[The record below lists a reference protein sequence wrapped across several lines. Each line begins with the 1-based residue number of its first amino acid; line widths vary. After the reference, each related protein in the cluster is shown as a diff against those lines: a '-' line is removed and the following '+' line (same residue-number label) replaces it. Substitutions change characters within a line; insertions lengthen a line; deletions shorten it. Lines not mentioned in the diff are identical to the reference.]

1 MFENTKILV
10 KVNYIDYELI
20 FENITDFIIENDKI
34 TIFRWVHN
42 DTMDYDYLTDKTF
55 FKEYIEYFKV
65 LFV

>member
-20 FENITDFIIENDKI
+20 FENISDFIIGNDKI

-42 DTMDYDYLTDKTF
+42 DISDYDYLTDKTF